1 MSASKKNEIINLEKS
16 IEELEEIVKNL
27 EKNDISL
34 DESLKLFE
42 RGVVLSGQC
51 NKLLDEAEHKVNVLL
66 KKDGEIIESD
76 FLSEDGE

>member
-1 MSASKKNEIINLEKS
+1 MSASKKTETINLEKS

-42 RGVVLSGQC
+42 RGVVLSAQC

-66 KKDGEIIESD
+66 KKDGEIIETD